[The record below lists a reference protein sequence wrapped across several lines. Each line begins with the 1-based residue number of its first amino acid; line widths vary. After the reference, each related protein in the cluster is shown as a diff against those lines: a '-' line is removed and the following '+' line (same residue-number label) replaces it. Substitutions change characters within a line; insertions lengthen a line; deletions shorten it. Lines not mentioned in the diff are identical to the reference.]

1 MPPPARQPEVTHFGA
16 CFMRIAA
23 LAPLLAGL
31 LALASCGRDAADA
44 PAPEPIAPV
53 GVAASDETSLAAPA
67 NGLAFWMH
75 PNVAFNSLL
84 IAASADG
91 LAAYNIE
98 DGAAVSS
105 VPGVNVFGVAVSYL
119 GLGPTATGVVAAFQ
133 PDASA
138 FAFYRID
145 NGARNFAP
153 LSGAPA
159 IRGAVRGFCFGR
171 GDGVETPSLY
181 VVQRGKILVF
191 NFEAQDGGLAPAAN
205 IAMDAPDDLVACAV
219 DSDGALLTAS
229 TAGAIF
235 RLDGEDSF
243 KTPFA
248 VAPIGDV
255 GGLAVIAATA
265 PEGDTPEGEEPAA
278 YGQIALLDKTTGLV
292 HLFDRTDG
300 HALGAVAIQAT
311 DEIDGV
317 AAAAAMGASGA
328 NFGGLYRNGLIA
340 LSTDGAAAARFIPL
354 NGVANALALEAGAPV
369 NPRGKVAPDEDD
381 GLLINIEFVTE

>member
-1 MPPPARQPEVTHFGA
+1 
-16 CFMRIAA
+16 MRTA
-23 LAPLLAGL
+23 LAPLLAGM
-31 LALASCGRDAADA
+31 LALAGCGREADA
-44 PAPEPIAPV
+44 PAPEPTAPV
-53 GVAASDETSLAAPA
+53 GVAASDETSLATPA

-84 IAASADG
+84 IAASADR

-105 VPGVNVFGVAVSYL
+105 VPGVNVSGIAVSYL
-119 GLGPTATGVVAAFQ
+119 GFGPTATGVVAAFQ
-133 PDASA
+133 PDEGG

-153 LSGAPA
+153 LASKLD

-191 NFEAQDGGLAPAAN
+191 NFEEQDGGLAPAAN
-205 IAMDAPDDLVACAV
+205 IAMDAPNDLAACAV

-243 KTPFA
+243 KAPFA
-248 VAPIGDV
+248 RAQISEV

-278 YGQIALLDKTTGLV
+278 YGQIALLDKSTGTV
-292 HLFDRTDG
+292 HLFDPTDG
-300 HALGAVAIQAT
+300 HAIGAVTIQAT
-311 DEIDGV
+311 DEIEGV
-317 AAAAAMGASGA
+317 ALAAAMGATGA
-328 NFGGLYRNGLIA
+328 NLGGLYRNGLIA
-340 LSTDGAAAARFIPL
+340 LSTDGAAVVRIIPL
-354 NGVANALALEAGAPV
+354 NGVANALAFPVGAPV
-369 NPRGKVAPDEDD
+369 NPRGLVAPAEDD
-381 GLLINIEFVTE
+381 GLQIKTTFQPE

>member
-1 MPPPARQPEVTHFGA
+1 
-16 CFMRIAA
+16 MRTTA
-23 LAPLLAGL
+23 LLLAGM
-31 LALASCGRDAADA
+31 LALAACGREADA

-105 VPGVNVFGVAVSYL
+105 VPGVNVSGVAVSYL
-119 GLGPTATGVVAAFQ
+119 GFGPTATGVVAAFQ

-153 LSGAPA
+153 LAGGPLASTLD

-191 NFEAQDGGLAPAAN
+191 NFEDQDSGLAPAAN
-205 IAMDAPDDLVACAV
+205 ITMDAPDDLVTCAV
-219 DSDGALLTAS
+219 DSDGALLTVSA
-229 TAGAIF
+229 TGAIF

-243 KTPFA
+243 KAPFA
-248 VAPIGDV
+248 RAQISEI

-265 PEGDTPEGEEPAA
+265 PEGDTPEGEEPAV
-278 YGQIALLDKTTGLV
+278 YGQIALLDKSTGAV

-300 HALGAVAIQAT
+300 RALGAVTIQAT
-311 DEIDGV
+311 DEIEGV
-317 AAAAAMGASGA
+317 TAAAAMGATGA
-328 NFGGLYRNGLIA
+328 NLGGLYRDGLVA
-340 LSTDGAAAARFIPL
+340 LSVDGAAAVRFIPL
-354 NGVANALALEAGAPV
+354 NGLANALAFPVGAPV
-369 NPRGKVAPDEDD
+369 NPRGVVAPDEDD
-381 GLLINIEFVTE
+381 GLLINIEFVAE

>member
-1 MPPPARQPEVTHFGA
+1 
-16 CFMRIAA
+16 MRITA
-23 LAPLLAGL
+23 LAPLLAGML
-31 LALASCGRDAADA
+31 ILAACGREVDA
-44 PAPEPIAPV
+44 PALEPVVPV

-105 VPGVNVFGVAVSYL
+105 APGVNVAGVAVSYI
-119 GLGPTATGVVAAFQ
+119 GFGSTATGVVAAFQ
-133 PDASA
+133 PDDGA

-153 LSGAPA
+153 LASKLD

-181 VVQRGKILVF
+181 VVQRAKILVF

-205 IAMDAPDDLVACAV
+205 IAMDAPDDLAACAV
-219 DSDGALLTAS
+219 DSDGALLAAS
-229 TAGAIF
+229 NAGAIF

-243 KTPFA
+243 KAPFA
-248 VAPIGDV
+248 VAPIGEV

-278 YGQIALLDKTTGLV
+278 YGQIALMDKTTGVV
-292 HLFDRTDG
+292 HLFDRMDG
-300 HALGAVAIQAT
+300 HALGAVTIAAT
-311 DEIDGV
+311 DEIEGV
-317 AAAAAMGASGA
+317 VAAAAMGATGA
-328 NFGGLYRNGLIA
+328 NLGGLYRNGLVA
-340 LSTDGAAAARFIPL
+340 LSVDGAAAVRFIPL
-354 NGVANALALEAGAPV
+354 NGVANALAFPFGAPV
-369 NPRGKVAPDEDD
+369 YPRGVVAPVEDD